1 LTNAN
6 LRSSV
11 KGLWTAGLVLAA
23 GLVSATPVFLPDSTP
38 RHFGGPDSGG
48 YCWIDSDTVGGP
60 QYNWIDTTG
69 FQYAPNLGD
78 EYRINIPVYFS
89 YPYYDSSYAYVY
101 VSANGWLA
109 AGHVD
114 PGGTGDSTSGHLPS
128 TTAPNNMICPFW
140 DNLAMGP
147 GFGGGYLRFRT
158 FGAAP
163 DRYFVLIFHNVNR
176 IGTET
181 TNLLTFEVIIHE
193 DGDIVFQYAD
203 VTVGDSLRDH
213 GRSAS
218 VGIENRTGTTGLQY
232 MRGHP
237 DSSVNWPGNRLLSG
251 RAVKFWK
258 RGPGIAEQPG
268 RTAEHMSL
276 APEPAVAHRS
286 CRVRYT
292 LPANVRATLAVY
304 DALGRTVLTR
314 PVQGSGWQQV
324 VPGGPG
330 VYHCVLSS
338 AHGRLSAKL
347 IAVD

>member
-23 GLVSATPVFLPDSTP
+23 GLVSATPIFLPDTTP
-38 RHFGGPDSGG
+38 HHFGGPDSGG
-48 YCWIDSDTVGGP
+48 YCWIDSDTFCGP
-60 QYNWIDTTG
+60 PFNWIDTSG
-69 FQYAPNLGD
+69 FNLAPNLSN
-78 EYRINIPVYFS
+78 EYRINIPTFCTF
-89 YPYYDSSYAYVY
+89 PYYDSTYNYVY
-101 VSANGWLA
+101 VSANGWMA
-109 AGHVD
+109 MGSRN
-114 PGGTGDSTSGHLPS
+114 PGGIGDSVPKCLPNAA
-128 TTAPNNMICPFW
+128 APNNVICPFW

-147 GFGGGYLRFRT
+147 GYGSGHLYYRT
-158 FGAAP
+158 FYG
-163 DRYFVLIFHNVNR
+163 DKRYFVLVFLNMNR
-176 IGTET
+176 IGTDT

-203 VTVGDSLRDH
+203 VTTGDSLRDY

-218 VGIENRTGTTGLQY
+218 VGIENGTGTTGLQY
-232 MRGHP
+232 LRGHP
-237 DSSVNWPGNRLLSG
+237 DSSVNWPGNRLRPGLAI
-251 RAVKFWK
+251 RFWK
-258 RGPGIAEQPG
+258 WGTGIAERSAGMAGQL
-268 RTAEHMSL
+268 SL
-276 APEPAVAHRS
+276 TPDPAVAHRS

-292 LPANVRATLAVY
+292 LPANARATLAVY

-338 AHGRLSAKL
+338 RHGMRKAKL
-347 IAVD
+347 IVVD